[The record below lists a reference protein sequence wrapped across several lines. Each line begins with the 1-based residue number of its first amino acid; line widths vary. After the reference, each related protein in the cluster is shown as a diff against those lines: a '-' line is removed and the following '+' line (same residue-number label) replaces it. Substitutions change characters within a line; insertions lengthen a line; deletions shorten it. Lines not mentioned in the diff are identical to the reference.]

1 MEYRNNYQYIGVIEL
16 DNGDY
21 YHVVKYAS
29 ENGFYLDA
37 GTATNTGFLSSYQ
50 IECDN
55 DDNIDVAL
63 SELYEKIMEDDKE
76 F

>member
-1 MEYRNNYQYIGVIEL
+1 MENRNNYEYVGIIEL

-29 ENGFYLDA
+29 DNGYYLDA
-37 GTATNTGFLSSYQ
+37 GSATNTCFLSSYR

-63 SELYEKIMEDDKE
+63 SDLYERILEDQQ
-76 F
+76 

>member
-1 MEYRNNYQYIGVIEL
+1 MEYSNNYEYIGVIEL

-29 ENGFYLDA
+29 DNGYYLDA
-37 GTATNTGFLSSYQ
+37 GSATNTCFLSSYR
-50 IECDN
+50 IECNN

-63 SELYEKIMEDDKE
+63 SDLYERILEDQQ
-76 F
+76 